1 MPEVRQEVIVLT
13 AVVVTALVTFI
24 GIQALY
30 PLSVTK
36 SKSFTVKKA
45 TAKPSPEQKE
55 PGQVKKTAEKVD
67 SKCGDKNLC
76 GKVIEG

>member
-1 MPEVRQEVIVLT
+1 MPEVRQETIVLT

-30 PLSVTK
+30 PPVPKPTA
-36 SKSFTVKKA
+36 FHCKKA
-45 TAKPSPEQKE
+45 TVKPSQEQKE
-55 PGQVKKTAEKVD
+55 PGQTKKPAAKADNASTDEK
-67 SKCGDKNLC
+67 LR